1 MTTIAFRPPTGPHAG
16 ARGPAFGLGI
26 SLLVHAGVLA
36 WLMHALAPLSTNPAD
51 DKPAARMQI
60 RLETARPVQPTAPAA
75 AAPAEP
81 ASVRPAAPAR
91 PVTRPVTRPALRPHP
106 RADAPASASAA
117 APARASETPDV
128 ITSRRTNAPDLFA
141 VPQAAP
147 SEPSTGPDGGPIVD
161 LDAARREARRIA
173 REGSRNL
180 VSLPARKPV
189 TDPNEGRPAD
199 VDPLEKARR
208 SDCKS
213 AYAGLGLLAVIP
225 LAKDAITGTGCK
237 W

>member
-1 MTTIAFRPPTGPHAG
+1 MGPHAG

-36 WLMHALAPLSTNPAD
+36 WLMHALAPLSTGPAD
-51 DKPAARMQI
+51 EKPVARMQI
-60 RLETARPVQPTAPAA
+60 RLEKPRPVQPETPAA
-75 AAPAEP
+75 SAPAEP
-81 ASVRPAAPAR
+81 ARVRPAAPAR
-91 PVTRPVTRPALRPHP
+91 PVPRPVLRPHP
-106 RADAPASASAA
+106 RADAPASTPAA
-117 APARASETPDV
+117 APTRASETPDV
-128 ITSRRTNAPDLFA
+128 ITSRRNNAPDLFA
-141 VPQAAP
+141 VPQATP
-147 SEPSTGPDGGPIVD
+147 SEPAAGPDAGPVVD
-161 LDAARREARRIA
+161 LEAARREARKIA

-189 TDPNEGRPAD
+189 TDPNEGHHVD
-199 VDPLEKARR
+199 DDPLEKARR
-208 SDCKS
+208 SDCKT